1 MKLTKDYILEG
12 KLIKAN
18 AELTLQEQTDL
29 QEAFGSGKAA
39 SVAEKLGNILG
50 RKIGYNINMSDIP
63 LAYGN
68 AYGEFAGYLGAVS
81 NGMFIKIN
89 FKLSGSDSIESFDM
103 YLDGLSDTPSYTVE
117 TSGLNI
123 IQIVNLMVENLIDD
137 GEVDERVLEE
147 SFGIEYKNKIEERG
161 SLSDTDSVIEVI
173 GRFVQEDKSRL
184 KDLQSKP
191 VPEIFT
197 GIWGDWVSDKPNY
210 QIKFYLFSKSL
221 KQYLLGNGLTNK
233 NFRQRKK
240 GSKEREVTD
249 PVLAAQFDSVIESM
263 SWTEKFEFLRGSI
276 EQLAKGYI
284 NSIYL
289 AGSPG
294 SGKSKETLDTLDRL
308 GVAYKL
314 YKGNVI
320 KSTDDLIRILY
331 NNADNTIL
339 VFDDADAALK
349 KVDPNIWKT
358 VLENSKNRVLTYLDV
373 KRGGNKNMADIP
385 PKFEFSSSVIFI
397 SNSPKIDS
405 AIASRSFTLNI
416 DLSNDEV
423 LNKIESTLKAFMPE
437 VDMKIKQEALTYAKE
452 ISPGIEA
459 IDYRVMEKIIISM
472 KISPGNWRK
481 TVLWMLKSM

>member
-18 AELTLQEQTDL
+18 AELTLHETHL

-117 TSGLNI
+117 TTGLNI

-161 SLSDTDSVIEVI
+161 SLSDTDSVIDVI
-173 GRFVQEDKSRL
+173 GRFVQEDKARL

-221 KQYLLGNGLTNK
+221 KQYLLSNGMTNK

-240 GSKEREVTD
+240 GSKERQIED
-249 PVLAAQFDSVIESM
+249 PLLAEQLDEIVETLSWKEKFAFIDSVV
-263 SWTEKFEFLRGSI
+263 
-276 EQLAKGYI
+276 QDAAKGNI
-284 NSIYL
+284 KSVIVK
-289 AGSPG
+289 GSPG
-294 SGKSKETLDTLDRL
+294 SGKTFQIKQSLDKAGYEYKTYSG
-308 GVAYKL
+308 GV
-314 YKGNVI
+314 
-320 KSTDDLIRILY
+320 KSLDDLIRILY
-331 NNADNTIL
+331 NNADKDVTL
-339 VFDDADAALK
+339 VFDDFDSVLSKSDSANIFKAILQDSPERVITYVDVARDAK
-349 KVDPNIWKT
+349 
-358 VLENSKNRVLTYLDV
+358 
-373 KRGGNKNMADIP
+373 KNMKDIP
-385 PKFEFSSSVIFI
+385 PRFVFEPSIIFI
-397 SNSPKIDS
+397 TNKTKMDS
-405 AIASRSFTLNI
+405 AIESRSVVLDITLT
-416 DLSNDEV
+416 NDEMIE
-423 LNKIESTLKAFMPE
+423 KIEGTLKEYRPE
-437 VDMKIKQEALTYAKE
+437 IDMNIKKTALEFCQE
-452 ISPGIEA
+452 ISKGVST
-459 IDYRVMEKIIISM
+459 IDYRMMDNVLRAIQL
-472 KISPGNWRK
+472 SPGNWK
-481 TVLWMLKSM
+481 KVALWMMKSV